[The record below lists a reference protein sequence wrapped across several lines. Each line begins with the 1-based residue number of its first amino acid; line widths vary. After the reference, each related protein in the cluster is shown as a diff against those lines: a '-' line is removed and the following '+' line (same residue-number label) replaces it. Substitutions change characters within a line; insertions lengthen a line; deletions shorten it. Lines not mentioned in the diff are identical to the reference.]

1 LLNNATIEARIFRGT
16 LKLNTLIAA
25 IELMEEIC
33 IKAINLMDEEMQQL
47 SWRDFVQGIN
57 KEQMPELV
65 EYLKIKQLYINEKI
79 EFEED
84 I

>member
-1 LLNNATIEARIFRGT
+1 
-16 LKLNTLIAA
+16 
-25 IELMEEIC
+25 
-33 IKAINLMDEEMQQL
+33 MDEEMQQL

-84 I
+84 L